1 MTLRRV
7 AVSCSTS
14 SLIGSPANIDWGN
27 SRMFAWCEM
36 NIRAAFTPGTGVGY
50 NQDVFQVIDL
60 TDGDGHGILVATDNI
75 YFQVTS
81 NGFAGAQ
88 EQSAK
93 LLYRFKEVSLV
104 EYIGI
109 VQSQQ

>member
-1 MTLRRV
+1 MTLRRLS
-7 AVSCSTS
+7 VSASTT
-14 SLIGSPANIDWGN
+14 SLIASPAQIDFGN
-27 SRMFAWCEM
+27 TRVFAWCEM
-36 NIRAAFTPGTGVGY
+36 NIRNAFTAGGSVAV
-50 NQDVFQVIDL
+50 NQDVVQVMDL

-75 YFQVTS
+75 FFQVTS
-81 NGFAGAQ
+81 NGFASAA
-88 EQSAK
+88 EQSVK